1 MVPTKPVPAQAVLC
15 SLLTLAVSA
24 YAQEAPKAPAAPATP
39 KTLSPVI
46 VTADPLGSDEQAMI
60 LAPAKVLTGDELR
73 NKAGQSLGDTLGGE
87 LGVQSSGFSTGS
99 SRPVIRGLEGPR
111 IKVLENGMGS
121 GDLSAI
127 SNDHAVGSSLMTA
140 RQIEILR
147 GPAALA
153 YGSGAIGGL
162 VNILN
167 DRIPTELVPRASG
180 EAELR
185 VGSVDRSAGLG
196 FSAER
201 SAGNIGLHVDG
212 SYSDAGDY
220 RIPGAAN
227 ADGSGDRGKLSFSGH
242 RERNAGVGA
251 TLLQDWGRIG
261 ASLSQL
267 DKNYKVHGRDENSTI
282 DMARSRFDI
291 DSLFHAPIEGF
302 DSLKFKF
309 GYTNYSHTEFEGGTD
324 PRVRFTSK
332 AADARWEL
340 AHQPLNGWRGK
351 LGVQAEEADTQA
363 LNLAGGTP
371 TVPHTRSRM
380 MAAFVVE
387 ERDFGAVRVNA
398 GARYENV
405 SRNPDA
411 NADRRF
417 GLGSASL
424 GALWRFVP
432 GYGLGATASLA
443 QRAPTPEE
451 LYSSGE
457 HHPTETFD
465 TGNANLKSETSQNI
479 ELSLQKTDEQLRWK
493 ANVYRNSIANF
504 IYGRISPGTQG
515 LAFDR
520 DFTQA
525 DATLQGIEAEISYN
539 QNRPGLSGRAFFDT
553 SRGKLDHLGNLP
565 LQPATR
571 IGLSLGYRQAGWQS
585 SLSVVHANANTR
597 IAAASVSQETTTPA
611 YTQLDASLSYVQ
623 RYGTTDFTWFLL
635 ARNLLNEEIRLST
648 SLLKDYVPQPGRSF
662 IAGVRTRF

>member
-1 MVPTKPVPAQAVLC
+1 MVPTKSALAQAVL
-15 SLLTLAVSA
+15 SALFTLSVSA
-24 YAQEAPKAPAAPATP
+24 SAQEAS

-46 VTADPLGSDEQAMI
+46 VTADPLGNGEDAMI
-60 LAPAKVLTGDELR
+60 LAPAKVLSGDELR
-73 NKAGQSLGDTLGGE
+73 NKSGLSLGETLGRE
-87 LGVQSSGFSTGS
+87 LGVQASGFSAGS

-127 SNDHAVGSSLMTA
+127 SNDHAVGSSIMTA

-162 VNILN
+162 VNIVN

-185 VGSVDRSAGLG
+185 VGSVDRSAGMG

-227 ADGSGDRGKLSFSGH
+227 VDGSGDRGRLSFTGQ
-242 RERNAGVGA
+242 RESSAGVGA
-251 TLLQDWGRIG
+251 TLLQDWGRVG

-267 DKNYKVHGRDENSTI
+267 DKNYKVHGRDENSAI
-282 DMARSRFDI
+282 DMARTRFDI

-309 GYTNYSHTEFEGGTD
+309 GYTNYRHTEFEDGTD

-332 AADARWEL
+332 SADARWEL
-340 AHQPLNGWRGK
+340 AHQPLQGWRGK
-351 LGVQAEEADTQA
+351 LGVQAEETDTQA
-363 LNLAGGTP
+363 ANLAGGTP
-371 TVPHTRSRM
+371 TVPHTRSRV
-380 MAAFVVE
+380 MAAFLVE

-405 SRNPDA
+405 ARNPDA
-411 NADRRF
+411 NIDRRF

-443 QRAPTPEE
+443 QRAPTAEE
-451 LYSSGE
+451 LYSAGE

-465 TGNANLKSETSQNI
+465 RGNANLKSETSNNL
-479 ELSLQKTDEQLRWK
+479 ELSLQKTDDKLRWK
-493 ANVYRNSIANF
+493 ANLYRNNIANF

-520 DFTQA
+520 DFTQS
-525 DATLQGIEAEISYN
+525 DATLQGIEAEIGYN
-539 QNRPGLSGRAFFDT
+539 QNNPGLSGRAFFDT
-553 SRGKLDHLGNLP
+553 SRGRLDKLGNLP

-571 IGLSLGYRQAGWQS
+571 IGLSLGYRQAAWQS
-585 SLSVVHANANTR
+585 SVSVVHANANTR
-597 IAAASVSQETTTPA
+597 IAAASVSQETVTPA

-635 ARNLLNEEIRLST
+635 ARNLLDEEIRLST